1 MSTESSRMSSRLI
14 AAAGLAAVL
23 LSGCGAGGTAE
34 QEVATSPAAGDPS
47 GGGDWSGPADR
58 VCPEGGGD
66 ALIDWVDFVK
76 LDGRVY
82 SLTGSPEATAD
93 PELVRRPVGKVRC
106 RLSDMVSD
114 PDYRIQNGDA
124 AFLPLGTRVYRFG
137 KSDPRLRVLVKREN
151 GYRVY
156 EAEHVRGTT
165 GSEVLDLR
173 VGITAVHLVDE
184 HTGKKILRSIT
195 DDGNVARI
203 RSALASAPVLR
214 DPPEPGGDDVRRYF
228 IRLDL
233 RDGTSIQRS
242 WWPEQRLLWPALKSP
257 AVLEDLLLP

>member
-1 MSTESSRMSSRLI
+1 
-14 AAAGLAAVL
+14 
-23 LSGCGAGGTAE
+23 
-34 QEVATSPAAGDPS
+34 
-47 GGGDWSGPADR
+47 
-58 VCPEGGGD
+58 
-66 ALIDWVDFVK
+66 
-76 LDGRVY
+76 
-82 SLTGSPEATAD
+82 
-93 PELVRRPVGKVRC
+93 
-106 RLSDMVSD
+106 MVSD

-203 RSALASAPVLR
+203 RSALAPQPRSCGTRPSRAGMTSVATSSGWTCATARPSSVR
-214 DPPEPGGDDVRRYF
+214 GGP
-228 IRLDL
+228 
-233 RDGTSIQRS
+233 TSDSSGR
-242 WWPEQRLLWPALKSP
+242 P
-257 AVLEDLLLP
+257 